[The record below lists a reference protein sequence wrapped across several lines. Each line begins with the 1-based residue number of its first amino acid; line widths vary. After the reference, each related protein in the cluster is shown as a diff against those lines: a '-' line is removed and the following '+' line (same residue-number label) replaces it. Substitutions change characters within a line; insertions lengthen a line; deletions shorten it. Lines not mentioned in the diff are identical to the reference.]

1 MAKMKKAFFTYS
13 PPSIIADR
21 VDRAGVESFAAKL
34 LFDTVGWLSV
44 DEGVASISLTGEVVG
59 RDIAT
64 DIAINTLAIDVIP
77 TGFVLR

>member
-1 MAKMKKAFFTYS
+1 MAKTKKTLFTHS
-13 PPSIIADR
+13 PSSIIADR
-21 VDRAGVESFAAKL
+21 VDRAGVESFAAEF

-44 DEGVASISLTGEVVG
+44 DEGIASFSLTGEVVR

-77 TGFVLR
+77 TGLVLR